1 MLINTLCLI
10 ANPCD
15 DEYDDM
21 AMLCCHSDNGELFSL
36 GRFPDEDQVEI
47 SIGDEKSLE
56 VSSLKITLEA
66 GRLLIELEPADAA
79 RLDGEAHYEIRY
91 DSDAS
96 DLAEIDQTLRIIVSN
111 NVGIYVSQIS

>member
-21 AMLCCHSDNGELFSL
+21 AMLCCHGDNGDLFSL

-47 SIGDEKSLE
+47 RIGDDKSLE
-56 VSSLKITLEA
+56 VSSLKITLETA
-66 GRLLIELEPADAA
+66 RLLIELEPADAA
-79 RLDGEAHYEIRY
+79 RLEGHGHYEIHY
-91 DSDAS
+91 DSQVS
-96 DLAEIDQTLRIIVSN
+96 DLAEIDQTLRIILSN
-111 NVGIYVSQIS
+111 NVGTYVSQIS

>member
-21 AMLCCHSDNGELFSL
+21 AMLCCHGDNGDLFSL

-47 SIGDEKSLE
+47 SLGDDKSLE
-56 VSSLKITLEA
+56 VSSLKVTLET

-79 RLDGEAHYEIRY
+79 RLEGHARFEIHY
-91 DSDAS
+91 DSQVS
-96 DLAEIDQTLRIIVSN
+96 DLAEIDQTLRIILSN
-111 NVGIYVSQIS
+111 NVGTYVSQIS